1 MDREQ
6 KIRENLGLVH
16 ACAKRFK
23 ARGMEYDDL
32 YQAGCLGLVKAVD
45 GFDESRGLKFS
56 TYAVPVILG
65 EMRRLFR
72 DGGAIKVGRALK
84 ELSLKA
90 GKATADFSAREG
102 RTPTIQELAEILG
115 VEAAEAA
122 QAVNAGQRPISLTAG
137 EEEGGQID
145 VAVDG
150 EDDRITE
157 LLSLKQVVGELEPRD
172 REHYCVPV
180 FPEPHADADGRGAGD
195 DTGTGVPAGKGDF
208 VQAAGKTDRRIK
220 PAGRDSLR
228 QAFFLFI
235 LRESP
240 SESLRSNGVCWYT

>member
-172 REHYCVPV
+172 RSIIV
-180 FPEPHADADGRGAGD
+180 FRYFQSRTQTQTAEALGM
-195 DTGTGVPAGKGDF
+195 TQ
-208 VQAAGKTDRRIK
+208 VQVSRREKVILSK
-220 PAGRDSLR
+220 
-228 QAFFLFI
+228 
-235 LRESP
+235 LRESA
-240 SESLRSNGVCWYT
+240 ER